1 MTAMEHIRKA
11 YRLPSAAEVIIIA
24 FLFALI
30 VTACGWF
37 WVGAGSPLNPGVSL
51 DVYNSPPAM
60 LWVIAN
66 FPAGVLFVNAF
77 GKHGPEWSYFLCVLI
92 QWLIFGFVLGVII
105 ASIRRTRAISNEF

>member
-1 MTAMEHIRKA
+1 MEHNRKA
-11 YRLPSAAEVIIIA
+11 CRLPFAAEVTGIA

-37 WVGAGSPLNPGVSL
+37 WMGTGSPLNHGVSL
-51 DVYNSPPAM
+51 DVHNDPPAM

-77 GKHGPEWSYFLCVLI
+77 GKQGSEWSYFLCVLI
-92 QWLIFGFVLGVII
+92 QWLIFSFALGVIVV
-105 ASIRRTRAISNEF
+105 SIRRTRAISNEF